1 MLSFASAFSFVL
13 KPIKLFLFDRRSP
26 LLRKGTTFLLFFLL
40 LIWATPAFAGG
51 AQGYLQELIEA
62 SRQKELSQQRYW
74 HLLLHYRPTLLG
86 GVDSEADPAG
96 FFLAPDGKTNP
107 QAELEATL
115 AAFFSEELVATSK
128 QPAQC
133 AFIARYHWLKTELG
147 IDPKRLLEQ
156 QCGRFDAWYAALN
169 PQSLT
174 LIFPS
179 AYMNNP
185 SSMFGHTLLRI
196 DQKDQTEQTEILD
209 YTVNYAATVTTDN
222 GVLFAVLGI
231 TGGFKGNF
239 STIPYYLQV
248 RKYSDMENRDI
259 WEYRLN
265 LTEEQIRRMLMHA
278 WELGNTSFTYYFFK
292 QNCSYQLLPLL
303 EVANP
308 DLHLTDSF
316 WFWTIPADTVRLI
329 TSVPGLVGEITYRP
343 ARGTQ
348 IRQKRDHLSPGE
360 RRLLSEIDR
369 DTAAAIESGPFNAL
383 PAERQAFLLD
393 IAYDYTRYQTAK
405 EEVGPESIKK
415 KQRLLLARR
424 SGLRAQS
431 PEVKFTPTTVP
442 PEQGHET
449 ARVGMGLGWR
459 EGEPFEELAVRPA
472 YQDLLDDETGY
483 TPGAQIE
490 LMNARLRYYNH
501 QDKAVLHSF
510 SFANII
516 SLFPLDPLF
525 KKPSWKVS
533 VGLESLTGD
542 PCRNC
547 RYFDLNAGTGSALE
561 SHLLR
566 RELVYFFIEADGNY
580 GGFFDPNY
588 RAGVGGTIGVLADL
602 ASRWKAHLFAT
613 YLSYPLGDRSHDL
626 KMSLQ
631 QRVTLRKD
639 LALRMELNRGQEFDQ
654 GDFQDEG
661 LFTVHFYF

>member
-1 MLSFASAFSFVL
+1 MVSFTSASSFGL
-13 KPIKLFLFDRRSP
+13 IKLFFVVRRSSLMRRWTT
-26 LLRKGTTFLLFFLL
+26 LLLFFFLL
-40 LIWATPAFAGG
+40 LYATPAPAEE
-51 AQGYLQELIEA
+51 APDYLQELIEA
-62 SRQKELSQQRYW
+62 SRQKKLSQQRYW
-74 HLLLHYRPTLLG
+74 HLLLHYRSTLFG
-86 GVDSEADPAG
+86 GVASEADPAG
-96 FFLAPDGKTNP
+96 FFLAQDGGKNP

-115 AAFFSEELVATSK
+115 AAFFTEELVATSK

-147 IDPKRLLEQ
+147 IDPQRLPEQ
-156 QCGRFDAWYAALN
+156 QCDRFDAWYAALN
-169 PQSLT
+169 PQSMT

-196 DQKDQTEQTEILD
+196 DQKDQTEQTQILD

-222 GVLFAVLGI
+222 GVLFALLGI

-265 LTEEQIRRMLMHA
+265 FTEDQIRRMLMHA
-278 WELGNTSFTYYFFK
+278 WELGNTTFTYYFFK

-303 EVANP
+303 EIADP
-308 DLHLTDSF
+308 ELHLTDSF

-329 TSVPGLVGEITYRP
+329 TSVPGLVREVTYRP

-348 IRQKRDHLSPGE
+348 IRQKRDRLSSEE
-360 RRLLSEIDR
+360 RRLLTEIDR
-369 DTAAAIESGPFNAL
+369 DPSAAIESEPFNAL
-383 PAERQAFLLD
+383 PANRQAFLLD

-405 EEVGPESIKK
+405 EETGPEAIKK

-424 SGLRAQS
+424 SGLRVQS
-431 PEVKFTPTTVP
+431 PAVRFEPTTVP

-449 ARVGMGLGWR
+449 ARVGLGLGWR
-459 EGEPFEELAVRPA
+459 EGEPFEELSIRPA

-490 LMNARLRYYNH
+490 LMNARIRHYNH
-501 QDKAVLHSF
+501 QDKTVLHSL

-533 VGLESLTGD
+533 VGLETLTGG

-561 SHLLR
+561 AHLLR
-566 RELVYFFIEADGNY
+566 RELIYFFIEVDGNY

-588 RAGVGGTIGVLADL
+588 RAGVGGTVGVLADL

-631 QRVTLRKD
+631 QRVTLQKD
-639 LALRMELNRGQEFDQ
+639 LALRVELNRRQEFNRR
-654 GDFQDEG
+654 DFLNEA
-661 LFTVHFYF
+661 LVTVHFYF